1 MSDELAAVTRLNE
14 RFLTDYPREAARAL
28 EAQSP
33 QATVQVLLT
42 QSPEAQLRCW
52 AALSPDRA
60 ADVLDGLP
68 APTAQH
74 LLVACEPQVGAAALS
89 HLPQAKRET
98 LLAGVTEKVSAELRE
113 LMQYPRDVAGSLMDP
128 RVAPI
133 GAALSV
139 AEAIDRLRS
148 IRAHGMR
155 ELFVVDAQMH
165 LVGQID
171 VGDLLLAGRERPLRE
186 ITHPVTLVVRDS
198 DPVAKVADALRQQPL
213 DVLPVVNEHGRFK
226 GAIRVA
232 ELMSVLRQQGRGW
245 HPEWTVRGSN

>member
-33 QATVQVLLT
+33 QATVQVLQT
-42 QSPEAQLRCW
+42 QSPEAQLHCW

-68 APTAQH
+68 AAGAQH
-74 LLVACEPQVGAAALS
+74 LLTACDPQTGAAALA
-89 HLPQAKRET
+89 HLPPAKRQA
-98 LLAGVTEKVSAELRE
+98 LLAGIPEKLSAELRE
-113 LMQYPRDVAGSLMDP
+113 LLQYPRDTAGALMDP

-148 IRAHGMR
+148 IRAHGLR
-155 ELFVVDAQMH
+155 ELFVVDDQLH
-165 LVGQID
+165 LVGHID
-171 VGDLLLAGRERPLRE
+171 MGDLLLAGRERPVRE
-186 ITHPVTLVVRDS
+186 LMHPVGLVVRDS
-198 DPVAKVADALRQQPL
+198 DKVAKVAEALRQQPL
-213 DVLPVVNEHGRFK
+213 EVLPVVNEEGRFK
-226 GAIRVA
+226 GVIRA
-232 ELMSVLRQQGRGW
+232 PELMTVLRKQGGGW
-245 HPEWTVRGSN
+245 RPEWSARGLS